1 LQSTPIHP
9 LKQLHYNDISFQSE
23 KVKQMLV
30 QNRYR
35 VSPQSEPLGALQ
47 RDSDQVTDSR
57 VDETQIR
64 ALADRQVAS
73 IENLIRQNRKMQL
86 HMAKIL
92 KDAEDRHQKVKS
104 LLEKF
109 H

>member
-1 LQSTPIHP
+1 
-9 LKQLHYNDISFQSE
+9 
-23 KVKQMLV
+23 MLV
-30 QNRYR
+30 QNRFR
-35 VSPQSEPLGALQ
+35 GAPQSEPLAALQ
-47 RDSDQVTDSR
+47 RDSGQVQDSR

-92 KDAEDRHQKVKS
+92 KDAEDRHQKVS
-104 LLEKF
+104 STPFFTCFLFIL
-109 H
+109 

>member
-1 LQSTPIHP
+1 